1 MSLTTLKHFLDSKQ
15 IKYIVISHSV
25 AYTAQGIAALAHIP
39 GKELEKT
46 RDRQNRRS
54 VGDGCCPASRHADL
68 AMLKLQP
75 KQHRLNWRQRRILR
89 LASRIAKP
97 GRCRPSEICIRCA
110 SLPMRVWLT
119 TKRSHSMPA
128 ATGN

>member
-39 GKELEKT
+39 GKELAKT
-46 RDRQNRRS
+46 
-54 VGDGCCPASRHADL
+54 VIVKIDGALAMAVVPASRHVDL